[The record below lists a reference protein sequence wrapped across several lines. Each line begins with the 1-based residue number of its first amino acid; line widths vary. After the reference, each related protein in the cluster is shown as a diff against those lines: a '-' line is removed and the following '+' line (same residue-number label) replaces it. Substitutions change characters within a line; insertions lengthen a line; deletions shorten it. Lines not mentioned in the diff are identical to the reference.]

1 MYHYNFNRIIDDVL
15 CCMNNLEPTY
25 RPPIALP
32 QCSSCVMGIKIRE
45 KDFLLSPPDCRC
57 SCSRGPPSRTPR
69 RVHRRRNVGR
79 RPRNILG
86 KKPNM
91 ICIKERLDIIK
102 QISTRIDLAASRAIL
117 IYFPTRLRPS
127 YELLKSRPLAVT
139 WSKRPV
145 YELHL
150 QGYSKSSKKAAKRPL
165 KVCPLPQPPA

>member
-1 MYHYNFNRIIDDVL
+1 MLLMCHGHQDQRKG
-15 CCMNNLEPTY
+15 
-25 RPPIALP
+25 LP
-32 QCSSCVMGIKIRE
+32 SFSPR
-45 KDFLLSPPDCRC
+45 LSMQLQP
-57 SCSRGPPSRTPR
+57 RTPFEDPR

-102 QISTRIDLAASRAIL
+102 QISTKIDLAASRAIL

-127 YELLKSRPLAVT
+127 YELLKSRSLAVT